1 MKQLELEF
9 FWPLTQ
15 QIPLELDYSDCE
27 KPQLSFIST
36 NGPLSGSYLISNGGT
51 TSYSLVA
58 STLNIDVD
66 TTIVKVNEKP
76 NIFRRGMYKALG
88 LKWQKK

>member
-1 MKQLELEF
+1 MQQLELQY
-9 FWPLTQ
+9 FWSLTE
-15 QIPLELDYSDCE
+15 QIPLELDYSDCA
-27 KPQLSFIST
+27 KPQLSITST
-36 NGPLSGSYLISNGGT
+36 NGIQSGSYFNSNGGT

-76 NIFRRGMYKALG
+76 NIFRRGLYKALG
-88 LKWQKK
+88 LKWEKK

>member
-1 MKQLELEF
+1 MNQLELEF

-27 KPQLSFIST
+27 KPKLSFTST
-36 NGPLSGSYLISNGGT
+36 NGPLSGSYFISNGGT

-76 NIFRRGMYKALG
+76 NIFRRGLYKALG